1 MTEQWIMYAGIAV
14 WIGIGLY
21 AAFIAVKQA
30 ALTRT
35 IETLE
40 LLGGHG
46 RDRG

>member
-21 AAFIAVKQA
+21 TAFIAVKQA
-30 ALTRT
+30 ALTRK

-40 LLGGHG
+40 LLGGRG

>member
-21 AAFIAVKQA
+21 TAFIAVKQA
-30 ALTRT
+30 ALTRK

-40 LLGGHG
+40 LLGGRG
-46 RDRG
+46 RERG

>member
-14 WIGIGLY
+14 WISIGLY

-30 ALTRT
+30 ALTRK